1 VSRRFRAGASV
12 PLDPV
17 YDERAI
23 YTVAG
28 EVEIAGDIFGPA
40 QLLVFRPGDRITI
53 RANTDARFMALG
65 GEPMDGPRHIWCKS
79 WGAEVFSEPHC
90 SLPVT
95 PTKKTSSRAAR
106 DWLPI
111 SVPGWN
117 LNTAFKKVGIARDE

>member
-1 VSRRFRAGASV
+1 V

-65 GEPMDGPRHIWCKS
+65 GEPMGRPPAHLVEFRI
-79 WGAEVFSEPHC
+79 
-90 SLPVT
+90 
-95 PTKKTSSRAAR
+95 
-106 DWLPI
+106 
-111 SVPGWN
+111 
-117 LNTAFKKVGIARDE
+117 FKERSHRTGQS